1 MSVCGLSHL
10 FFSSPTSFQI
20 LLFILEC
27 TIFNFSST
35 IPLYDYY
42 RGKKDTKASIRL
54 SRDGKELDFT
64 VVRKP
69 FRLKGD
75 RFGEKLFEKCALFC
89 FR

>member
-1 MSVCGLSHL
+1 M
-10 FFSSPTSFQI
+10 
-20 LLFILEC
+20 FILEC
-27 TIFNFSST
+27 TIFNYSPT
-35 IPLYDYY
+35 IPLCDHY

-75 RFGEKLFEKCALFC
+75 RLGGKLFEKCALFYIC
-89 FR
+89 